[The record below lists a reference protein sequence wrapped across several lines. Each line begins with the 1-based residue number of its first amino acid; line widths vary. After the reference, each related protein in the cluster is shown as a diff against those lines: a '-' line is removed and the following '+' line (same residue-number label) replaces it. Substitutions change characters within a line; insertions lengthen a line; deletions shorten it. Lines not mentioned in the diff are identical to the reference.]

1 MDLILLF
8 TAERLYDGDLQLAGG
23 ESITATR
30 VEVGITKEIEYLS
43 KKLEFQMAPTIHSN
57 FPKNHLSKTTFS
69 KKCFQ
74 SLKNFL
80 STNTKRHEL
89 KKLPNAL
96 QGLQLQWP
104 IISTFYNCKLRL

>member
-43 KKLEFQMAPTIHSN
+43 KI
-57 FPKNHLSKTTFS
+57 
-69 KKCFQ
+69 
-74 SLKNFL
+74 
-80 STNTKRHEL
+80 
-89 KKLPNAL
+89 
-96 QGLQLQWP
+96 G
-104 IISTFYNCKLRL
+104 I

>member
-43 KKLEFQMAPTIHSN
+43 KIGISNGTHHSFKLSPKSSFKNN
-57 FPKNHLSKTTFS
+57 FFKKMFS
-69 KKCFQ
+69 KSQKLFEYKHEKARAKKIAKCFARTAAPVANHINI
-74 SLKNFL
+74 LKL
-80 STNTKRHEL
+80 
-89 KKLPNAL
+89 
-96 QGLQLQWP
+96 
-104 IISTFYNCKLRL
+104 